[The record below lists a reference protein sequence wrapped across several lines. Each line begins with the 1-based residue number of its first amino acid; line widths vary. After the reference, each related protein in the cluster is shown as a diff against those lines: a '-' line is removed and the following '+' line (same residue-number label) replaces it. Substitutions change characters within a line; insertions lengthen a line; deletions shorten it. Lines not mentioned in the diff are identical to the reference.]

1 MPSNDGTS
9 TTETVHKIK
18 QEIDRLT
25 ELQSEA
31 LKNATFVGMTPDEAK
46 EYDNRRTQ
54 ILNLVHRL
62 ETLEESQ

>member
-9 TTETVHKIK
+9 TIEAVHNIK

-25 ELQSEA
+25 EIQTNA
-31 LKNATFVGMTPDEAK
+31 LKIATFGGMTSEEAQD
-46 EYDNRRTQ
+46 YDNRRTQ

-62 ETLEESQ
+62 ETLEKSL